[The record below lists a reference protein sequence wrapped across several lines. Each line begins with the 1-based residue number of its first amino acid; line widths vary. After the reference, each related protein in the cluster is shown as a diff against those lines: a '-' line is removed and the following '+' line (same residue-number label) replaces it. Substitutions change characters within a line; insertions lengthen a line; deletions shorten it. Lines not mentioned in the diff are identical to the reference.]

1 VARLR
6 SYRQTRLIEALALSL
21 AVQGAAAGVY
31 EFTRPEPLPILTIT
45 LDGEGDGTIQVYV
58 DGKPDP
64 ALRCDGSALCRLITH
79 RGAKVHMVAL
89 RTGDSTFQG
98 WTQLPMR
105 TPEKLRSVAGDPLAS
120 CLDIDPL
127 DMTKHVEECD
137 VEIGGDLDVGA
148 GFGKVPEEVEVAWTK
163 VPPMEQVIMPPIPPP
178 AVPPPPIDAEKLEED
193 QPLEVAI
200 VPDMPKPIELQPPTP
215 PPPPPPPEPNA
226 AQKPP
231 PPPPPNMTMVE
242 VPNQDEVEKEPDDA
256 TMLSDKNRDTTEETR
271 ATDTNLEKEQEGT
284 SVASIESNDTT
295 SKDIGAPE
303 DTTHQL
309 ETSEA
314 TSDDRAEPTDHSG
327 QSIEAKGA
335 MTGDAGDNGD
345 EGTGETTPGL
355 LSMRD
360 IAGRGA
366 ITEQGDNKKKGR
378 EGAPGLKTQ
387 LEFKDYERILGK
399 DKTEAER
406 QVAQRKMSAKK
417 GRWERK
423 LEAIKSSL
431 ENFIPDVKPGN
442 QTALKTR
449 AHPFALYVARMHRR
463 IHELWGFG
471 FLEDLDDK
479 PADFELND
487 FELFVNIEVSVNPDG
502 TVHKTTIAK
511 TSGKLEFD
519 VAAIDTIISAAPFEE
534 TPEAIRS
541 VDGRVYLRW
550 GFYRNWRQCGT
561 FNVEPY
567 ILTEIS
573 DAEPLDDG
581 QMVKNVPKKGTKTI
595 TPDPKNTSD
604 KVGPTSSI
612 KDDKALYAANLWVS
626 GYSTGQVDKMV
637 RFSATPFRVGTEI
650 AAETAKDLK
659 TIYAGLVVESGK
671 LKDWKLVSGDEYSKT
686 FGTPVELGDDGA
698 IMVIETEKATFALV
712 MQKMRSGDFRVT
724 QLVR

>member
-6 SYRQTRLIEALALSL
+6 SYRQTRLIEALAISL
-21 AVQGAAAGVY
+21 AVQGAAAATY
-31 EFTRPEPLPILTIT
+31 EATRPEPPPVLTISI
-45 LDGEGDGTIQVYV
+45 DGEGEGTVQVYV
-58 DGKPDP
+58 DGKADP
-64 ALRCDGSALCRLITH
+64 ALRCDGSTVCRLEMH
-79 RGAKVHMVAL
+79 RGAKVHMVAV
-89 RTGDSTFQG
+89 RGERSTFEG
-98 WTQLPMR
+98 WSQLPMR
-105 TPEKLRSVAGDPLAS
+105 TPDRLRSFAGDPMRS
-120 CLDIDPL
+120 CLDVDPF
-127 DMTKHVEECD
+127 DTTRHVEECD
-137 VEIGGDLDVGA
+137 MVIGGDLEVAA
-148 GFGKVPEEVEVAWTK
+148 GFGMIPEEVEVAWAE
-163 VPPMEQVIMPPIPPP
+163 VPPMEQIIVPPLPPP
-178 AVPPPPIDAEKLEED
+178 QVPPPPIDAEKLEED
-193 QPLEVAI
+193 PPLEVAI
-200 VPDMPKPIELQPPTP
+200 VPDMPKPIELAPPT

-242 VPNQDEVEKEPDDA
+242 VPNQAEVDKAPDDA

-271 ATDTNLEKEQEGT
+271 ATDTNLEKEQDGET
-284 SVASIESNDTT
+284 VASIESEDLT

-314 TSDDRAEPTDHSG
+314 TSDERADPTAHTG
-327 QSIEAKGA
+327 ESIEAKGA
-335 MTGDAGDNGD
+335 IVGEAGDNGD
-345 EGTGETTPGL
+345 EGDGETEPGL

-366 ITEQGDNKKKGR
+366 ITEQGNNKKKGKT
-378 EGAPGLKTQ
+378 GAPGLKTQ

-406 QVAQRKMSAKK
+406 QIAARKMSAKK
-417 GRWERK
+417 GRWDKK

-449 AHPFALYVARMHRR
+449 AHPFALYVARMHRA
-463 IHELWGFG
+463 IHERWGFG

-487 FELFVNIEVSVNPDG
+487 FDLFVNIEVSVNPDG

-511 TSGKLEFD
+511 GSGKLEFD
-519 VAAIDTIISAAPFEE
+519 VAAIDTILSAAPYEE

-567 ILTEIS
+567 ILTEIA

-581 QMVKNVPKKGTKTI
+581 QMVKAVPKKGTKTI
-595 TPDPKNTSD
+595 TPDPKDDDD
-604 KVGPTSSI
+604 KPGVSSSI

-650 AAETAKDLK
+650 AAETTKDLK
-659 TIYAGLVVESGK
+659 TIYSGLVVESGK
-671 LKDWKLVSGDEYSKT
+671 LKDWKLVSGEEYGKT

-712 MQKMRSGDFRVT
+712 LQRMRSGDFRIT